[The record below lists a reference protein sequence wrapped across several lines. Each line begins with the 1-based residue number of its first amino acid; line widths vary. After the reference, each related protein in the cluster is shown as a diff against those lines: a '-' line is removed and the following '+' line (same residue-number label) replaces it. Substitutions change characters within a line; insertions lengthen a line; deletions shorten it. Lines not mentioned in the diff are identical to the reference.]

1 MHKNK
6 FRYFIFI
13 LLAGILVGCSNHQSN
28 KTQSPRQNVIEKSS
42 KKTQSKSQKKQTS
55 HKVSSENSIL
65 AKLKKLDKKELVY
78 ASFGD
83 SISVG
88 LFADSNSQKFTEL
101 VRQELTKKTSKPVTG
116 DQVAEVGK
124 TATNFGVPNLQN
136 IIKQNPD
143 LVTIEF
149 GTNDA
154 VGGVNNVFFEQFK
167 SSMEEIITSLQKN
180 TNAQLILVTTW
191 SPPNGRYSENDLVY
205 DKEIIALGQKYKV
218 PVANLEDIW
227 QNDQTIVGP
236 VGATIPDFST
246 FGVRDD
252 FHPNQKGHQ
261 SIANKVMQVIE
272 QQGE

>member
-1 MHKNK
+1 MHKTK
-6 FRYFIFI
+6 LRFFIFI
-13 LLAGILVGCSNHQSN
+13 LLAGILVGCSNNQN
-28 KTQSPRQNVIEKSS
+28 TKTQSSTQHVTEKSS
-42 KKTQSKSQKKQTS
+42 KKAHSKSHKKQPS
-55 HKVSSENSIL
+55 HKTSLENSIL
-65 AKLKKLDKKELVY
+65 AKLKRINKKELVY
-78 ASFGD
+78 VPFGD

-88 LFADSNSQKFTEL
+88 LFADNNSQKFTEL
-101 VRQELTKKTSKPVTG
+101 VRQDIAKKTSKTVTG
-116 DQVAEVGK
+116 NQVAEVGK

-136 IIKQNPD
+136 IINQNPD

-154 VGGVNNVFFEQFK
+154 VGGVNNVFFDQFK
-167 SSMEEIITSLQKN
+167 SSMEQIITSLQQN
-180 TNAQLILVTTW
+180 THAQLVLVTTW
-191 SPPNGRYSENDLVY
+191 SPPNGRYAENDLAY
-205 DKEIIALGQKYKV
+205 DKEIIALGQKFNI
-218 PVANLEDIW
+218 PVANLQSIW
-227 QNDQTIVGP
+227 QNDASIVGP